1 MSLTE
6 LHRLSGAWALNAL
19 DDEETAVFEQHLEEC
34 ESCAAEAAELR
45 ETAARLGQ
53 IAEHA
58 PPAALRA
65 RVLAAAAQTRQLP
78 PETPRPHGR
87 APVVLADRRWLKRL
101 GALAAAAS
109 VLGAVALGTQA
120 VRSNNEL
127 SREVGAL
134 RQVTAEYNQLAA
146 LMSSPGART
155 VSRSVERGGTGMA
168 VYAPSQHKVLFLAG
182 GLPPLSSDWS
192 YQLWMVAGDGP
203 HSVGVLP
210 TGDKLPPMVMEALA
224 GTEKL
229 ALTVEPHGG
238 SKGPTT
244 APVVVLPLT
253 A

>member
-6 LHRLSGAWALNAL
+6 LHRLSGVWALNAL
-19 DDEETAVFEQHLEEC
+19 DDEEAAAFEQHLQEC
-34 ESCAAEAAELR
+34 ESCAAEAGELR

-65 RVLAAAAQTRQLP
+65 RVLAAAAHTRQSP
-78 PETPRPHGR
+78 PETTREETRRP
-87 APVVLADRRWLKRL
+87 AVLAERRWFKRI

-120 VRSNNEL
+120 VRNNNEL
-127 SREVGAL
+127 SHEVDAL

-155 VSRSVERGGTGMA
+155 VSRSVEHGGSGMA
-168 VYAPSQHKVLFLAG
+168 VYAPSQNKVLFLAG
-182 GLPPLSSDWS
+182 GLPELSSDWS
-192 YQLWMVAGDGP
+192 YQLWMVAADGP
-203 HSVGVLP
+203 HSAGVLP
-210 TGDKLPPMVMEALA
+210 TGDKLPPMVMDALA

-229 ALTVEPHGG
+229 ALTVEPRGG
-238 SKGPTT
+238 SKDPTT
-244 APVVVLPLT
+244 APLVVLPLT

>member
-19 DDEETAVFEQHLEEC
+19 DTEEGAVFEQHLREC
-34 ESCAAEAAELR
+34 ESCAIEAAELR

-53 IAEHA
+53 VVEHA

-78 PETPRPHGR
+78 PETPHSAART
-87 APVVLADRRWLKRL
+87 PVVLAERRWLKRL
-101 GALAAAAS
+101 GVLAAAAS
-109 VLGAVALGTQA
+109 VLGAVAVGTQA

-155 VSRSVERGGTGMA
+155 VSRSVEHGGTGMA
-168 VYAPSQHKVLFLAG
+168 VYAPSQNKVLFLAG
-182 GLPPLSSDWS
+182 GLPQLSQEQS
-192 YQLWMVAGDGP
+192 YQLWVVAADGP
-203 HSVGVLP
+203 HSAGVLP
-210 TGDKLPPMVMEALA
+210 AGDKLPPVVMEALA

-229 ALTVEPHGG
+229 AVTVEPRGG

-244 APVVVLPLT
+244 APLVVLPLT
-253 A
+253 T